1 MADKK
6 KLGRFTIQ
14 FNLKDPQQQR
24 AAILL
29 DRQGRYKAH
38 FIASAVLHYDQCA
51 GETVGNGVDA
61 GKIKEILLELLRS
74 DPDVLAVRM
83 DTSSVPVEEERPLS
97 WEGTVQSGD
106 DRTVAAISNTL
117 AAFQRQ

>member
-6 KLGRFTIQ
+6 KPGRFTIQ

-29 DRQGRYKAH
+29 ERQGRYKAH
-38 FIASAVLHYDQCA
+38 FIASAVLRYEQCA

-74 DPDVLAVRM
+74 DPDVLAVR
-83 DTSSVPVEEERPLS
+83 TNSSSVPVGEEQPLS
-97 WEGTVQSGD
+97 WEGAVQSGN